1 MRKLIIALALLA
13 TISAPAFAGRL
24 AEAGATSAGH
34 DVSVNANMSGNAG
47 ATAGAAGTG
56 VSGVR

>member
-24 AEAGATSAGH
+24 AEASATAGH
-34 DVSVNANMSGNAG
+34 DVNVSANMNGSAGTAAG
-47 ATAGAAGTG
+47 AT
-56 VSGVR
+56 VGVR

>member
-24 AEAGATSAGH
+24 SEAAGATAGH
-34 DVSVNANMSGNAG
+34 DVSVSANMNGSVG
-47 ATAGAAGTG
+47 TAGTAAGTS
-56 VSGVR
+56 VGVR

>member
-24 AEAGATSAGH
+24 AEAGATTAGH
-34 DVSVNANMSGNAG
+34 DVSVSANMSGSVGTAAG
-47 ATAGAAGTG
+47 ATVGY
-56 VSGVR
+56 R

>member
-24 AEAGATSAGH
+24 AEAGATTAGH
-34 DVSVNANMSGNAG
+34 DVNVSANMNGSVG
-47 ATAGAAGTG
+47 TAGTSAGTS
-56 VSGVR
+56 VGVR

>member
-24 AEAGATSAGH
+24 SEAGATAAGH
-34 DVSVNANMSGNAG
+34 DTSVNANMSGVGAAG
-47 ATAGAAGTG
+47 ATGTT
-56 VSGVR
+56 VGVR

>member
-24 AEAGATSAGH
+24 SEA
-34 DVSVNANMSGNAG
+34 AG
-47 ATAGAAGTG
+47 ATAGHDVNVSANMNGSVGTAAGAT
-56 VSGVR
+56 VGVR

>member
-24 AEAGATSAGH
+24 AEAGATTAGH
-34 DVSVNANMSGNAG
+34 DVSVNANMSG
-47 ATAGAAGTG
+47 TAGAGSAGTS
-56 VSGVR
+56 VGVR